1 MAAVEYGD
9 GIGVVVVTYS
19 PGVELDAFVASLD
32 AATATPL
39 PVVLSDNGSTDGA
52 PQRVAAARPGT
63 RLIVDETNPGYG
75 AAVNAGA
82 AVLGPEI
89 GWVLVCNSDLT
100 VRPGAIERLAEVI
113 RADDSIGVVGPL
125 IRNDDGSVY
134 PSARRLPSFRDGI
147 GHAVL
152 ADRWPG
158 NPWTRRY
165 RQEELGLATEPTA
178 TGWVSGACFLVRRS
192 AFDAIGGFDEGFFMY
207 FEDVDLG
214 KRMLEAGYSSVY
226 VPDAEVVHIGGS
238 STSQHSERMLRA
250 HHESAYRYL
259 AKKYPQW
266 FMRPALLVARW
277 GLQLRLRSELR
288 RTAR

>member
-1 MAAVEYGD
+1 MAAAEYGD
-9 GIGVVVVTYS
+9 AIGVVVVTYS
-19 PGVELDAFVASLD
+19 PGHELDDFAASLD
-32 AATATPL
+32 EGRSQPL
-39 PVVLSDNGSTDGA
+39 ALVLSDNGSTDGA
-52 PQRVAAARPGT
+52 PQRVAAARSGT
-63 RLIVDETNPGYG
+63 QLIVDESNPGYG

-82 AVLGPEI
+82 ARFGPEV
-89 GWVLVCNSDLT
+89 GYLLVCNSDLT
-100 VRPGAIERLAEVI
+100 LRPGAIERLHEVI
-113 RADDSIGVVGPL
+113 RVDDRIGIVGPL
-125 IRNDDGSVY
+125 IRNDDGTVY

-147 GHAVL
+147 GHAL
-152 ADRWPG
+152 FADRWPG

-165 RQEELGLATEPTA
+165 RQEELGLATEPTP
-178 TGWVSGACFLVRRS
+178 TGWLSGACVLVRRS

-214 KRMLEAGYSSVY
+214 KRMLEAGFSSVY

-266 FMRPALLVARW
+266 YMRPALGVAHLGLRW
-277 GLQLRLRSELR
+277 RLRSELR
-288 RTAR
+288 RATR